1 MLYTDLLKTYS
12 ETTSNPMQIAL
23 LCWIGCVTRKVSSR
37 SVYIRSKDET
47 FSDLKPKLDR
57 GDGVGGVGDGGSN
70 SKNIGF
76 SGRFLLP
83 GDYGEEQALKG
94 RSEFMKGFDEGVK
107 SVSNNKFPS
116 VHRMSV
122 FRDGEFLR
130 DYLTITEIDQILV
143 YLTAMFGVYEL
154 MSKKSNHIR

>member
-12 ETTSNPMQIAL
+12 VTTSNPMQIAL
-23 LCWIGCVTRKVSSR
+23 LCWIGCVMRKVSSR

-47 FSDLKPKLDR
+47 FSDLEPKLDR
-57 GDGVGGVGDGGSN
+57 GDGVGGVGNGGSN
-70 SKNIGF
+70 SENIGF

-107 SVSNNKFPS
+107 SVSNSKFPS